1 MAGNVQKKLV
11 DLGIKLPELSKPS
24 AIYVP
29 FVKVGHLVFVSGQGP
44 REDGVVKYVGKVG
57 TDFSLEEGNKAA
69 RLCGL
74 NLLSHLREAC
84 DGDLDLVKR
93 VVRLAEI
100 VNCVPEFTQH
110 PKVIDGA
117 SALFHEIFGE
127 AGKHARIATGT
138 SSLPNGMAVEVE
150 GIFEVA

>member
-1 MAGNVQKKLV
+1 MAGNVQKRLV
-11 DLGIKLPELSKPS
+11 NLGIRLPELSKPS

-29 FVKVGHLVFVSGQGP
+29 FVKVGNLVFVSGQGP

-57 TDFSLEEGNKAA
+57 ADFSLEEGNKAA

-93 VVRLAEI
+93 VVRLAGI

-117 SALFHEIFGE
+117 SALFQEIFGE
-127 AGKHARIATGT
+127 AGKHARIATGRPPCE
-138 SSLPNGMAVEVE
+138 PNCRMNVEL
-150 GIFEVA
+150 F